1 MELFKGYRMTQ
12 EVVLSLKLVNYN
24 GILIFLDSQSY
35 QMIMETAVIQI
46 RLIYIGTYEQ

>member
-1 MELFKGYRMTQ
+1 MIRNEEREGLIRSRIKGTLAATG
-12 EVVLSLKLVNYN
+12 EV
-24 GILIFLDSQSY
+24 LIFLDSQSY